1 MTSIINTEYGF
12 GSPSISFDEVYY
24 DRGWGDPVADDEEIV
39 TRDTYYGS
47 PFDGSDFPVSLVGGS
62 EYGNDGGE
70 MISIYGSWGLLLG
83 TSYRNFAGPFIVS
96 LINRSTLV
104 ETKCYSA
111 IASLKYLTYSD
122 ITQKVLKVSLP
133 VLPLGSYD
141 LKIYYG
147 ENYSEN
153 IIIPESINIIPTNR
167 CEASYSIARNLP
179 SYLSVD
185 KNYTSPAPTRFDN
198 LKPLQALISAIGE
211 QVQKQSG
218 SGGFTLLTQTLGVA
232 DSVAYVEST
241 LGLESSGAVFINGQM
256 FSYQG
261 KTTLTLTGIECLEAS
276 RESHDASSRVSQ
288 KINVSEV

>member
-12 GSPSISFDEVYY
+12 GNPSISFDEVYY

-47 PFDGSDFPVSLVGGS
+47 PFDGSDFPVSLVGGN

-70 MISIYGSWGLLLG
+70 MLSIYGSWGLLLG
-83 TSYRNFAGPFIVS
+83 TSYRNFAGPFIIS

-122 ITQKVLKVSLP
+122 ITQRILKVSLP

-153 IIIPESINIIPTNR
+153 ITIINSINIINTNR

-179 SYLSVD
+179 SYLNAD
-185 KNYTSPAPTRFDN
+185 KNYSSAPLSRFDN
-198 LKPLQALISAIGE
+198 LKPLQAIVSAIGE
-211 QVQKQSG
+211 QIQKQSG
-218 SGGFTLLTQTLGVA
+218 SGGFTLLTQPLGLS
-232 DSVAYVEST
+232 DSTAYMEST
-241 LGLESSGAVFINGQM
+241 LGLEASGVVFINGQK

-261 KTTLTLTGIECLEAS
+261 KTSLALTGLECLEMV
-276 RESHDASSRVSQ
+276 REVHDVSSRVSQ
-288 KINVSEV
+288 KINISEV